1 MKVNLERKNDQFL
14 FEAIGATGVPVHID
28 NKTGDEVHGASPME
42 LVLMGVGGCSAIDVI
57 FILQKQKLVIDDY
70 RIEVEGSRMEV
81 GGAKPFESI
90 LVTMYLEGDIPPAKA
105 KRAVGLS
112 FEKYCSVS
120 ITLQP
125 RVKIDYRV
133 VLNGELLE

>member
-1 MKVNLERKNDQFL
+1 MKVNLKRTNEQFL
-14 FEAIGATGVPVHID
+14 FEAKGATDIPVYID
-28 NKTGDEVHGASPME
+28 NKVEDKVAGVSPME

-57 FILQKQKLVIDDY
+57 YILQKQKLTITDY
-70 RIEVEGSRMEV
+70 RIEVEGSRKEEK
-81 GGAKPFESI
+81 AARPFESI

-125 RVKIDYRV
+125 CVEIDYRV
-133 VLNGELLE
+133 VLNGEVLE